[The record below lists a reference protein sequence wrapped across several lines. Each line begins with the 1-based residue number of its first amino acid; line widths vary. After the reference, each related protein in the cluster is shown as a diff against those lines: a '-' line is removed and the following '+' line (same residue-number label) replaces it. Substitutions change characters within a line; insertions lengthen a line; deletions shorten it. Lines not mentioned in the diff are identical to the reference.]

1 MLLGNFHPRVL
12 AQGRYET
19 EWAYLWYNL
28 EESPHELRLTALESP
43 NFRGNLP

>member
-1 MLLGNFHPRVL
+1 MLLGNVSHPVL

-28 EESPHELRLTALESP
+28 EESPHGLRLT
-43 NFRGNLP
+43 